1 MAYPGKFGQHE
12 GDHVSDADKHS
23 LKSDNLINGRW
34 AKADS
39 GQTVDVTDPA
49 SDEVVAKIPSV
60 GKAETVRAIDA
71 AHEAWGPWAQRP
83 AAERGKLVRRL
94 GELMLRDADRLAA
107 LMTAEQGKP
116 LEEAKGE
123 INYAASFL
131 EWAAGEA
138 PRLYGETIPA
148 NSSDKR
154 ILVMRQPVGVCAI
167 ITPWNFP
174 AAMITRKIGPAL
186 AAGCTVV
193 VKPAELT
200 PLSAIAIGA
209 LAIEAGLPAGTVNI
223 VTGDSKT
230 IGAAFFADE
239 RVRKLSFTGSTP
251 VGQTLMKQASE
262 NLLRLSMELGGHAPF
277 IVFDDADVDRA
288 VAGAVACKFRN
299 AGQTCI
305 CANRFYVQSGVYD
318 AFMGKFAKA
327 IEKLKVGRGTQ
338 KGVDIGPLINDKA
351 VEKVEEHVED
361 AKSKGAKVLVGGK
374 RVRLEGLADR
384 FYAPTLIDGM
394 TPDMK
399 CATEETFGPVAPVA
413 KFEKD
418 QDAIDA
424 ANNSPY
430 GLASYFYTSDATR
443 LMKTA
448 EALYYGIVG
457 ANDAAPSTAQAPFGG
472 VKHSGFGREGGK
484 YVMEEYTNVKYVS
497 WGLV

>member
-1 MAYPGKFGQHE
+1 M
-12 GDHVSDADKHS
+12 S
-23 LKSDNLINGRW
+23 LQNNPKSENLINGSW
-34 AKADS
+34 VGADS
-39 GQTVDVTDPA
+39 GKTIDVLDPA
-49 SDEVVAKIPSV
+49 TDEKLASIPDA
-60 GKAETVRAIDA
+60 GGAEATRAIDA
-71 AHEAWGPWAQRP
+71 AHEAFGPWSKRT
-83 AAERGKLVRRL
+83 AADRGKLVGRL
-94 GELMLRDADRLAA
+94 AELMHRDADRLAA

-116 LEEAKGE
+116 LSEAKGE

-138 PRLYGETIPA
+138 PRMYGEMVPA
-148 NSSDKR
+148 SSNDKR
-154 ILVMRQPVGVCAI
+154 ILVMRQPVGVCGI

-193 VKPAELT
+193 IKPAELT
-200 PLSAIAIGA
+200 PLSAIAIGE

-223 VTGDSKT
+223 VTGNSKAVAKPMFED
-230 IGAAFFADE
+230 G

-251 VGQTLMKQASE
+251 VGQILMKQASE

-277 IVFDDADVDRA
+277 IVFDDADLERSVNA
-288 VAGAVACKFRN
+288 AVACKFRN

-305 CANRFYVQSGVYD
+305 CANRFYVQSGIYD
-318 AFMGKFAKA
+318 AFMDRFAKA
-327 IEKLKVGRGTQ
+327 VEKLKVGRGTQ
-338 KGVDIGPLINDKA
+338 DGVDIGPLINDKA
-351 VEKVEEHVED
+351 IEKVQEHVDD
-361 AKSKGAKVLVGGK
+361 ARSKGATIKVGGEMVK
-374 RVRLEGLADR
+374 LDGLANR

-399 CATEETFGPVAPVA
+399 CASEETFGPVAPVA

-418 QDAIDA
+418 QEAIDA
-424 ANNSPY
+424 ANNTPY
-430 GLASYFYTSDATR
+430 GLASYFFTSDATR
-443 LMKTA
+443 LMRTA
-448 EALYYGIVG
+448 EALEYGIVG

-484 YVMEEYTNVKYVS
+484 YVMEEYTNLKYVS

>member
-1 MAYPGKFGQHE
+1 M
-12 GDHVSDADKHS
+12 S
-23 LKSDNLINGRW
+23 LQNNPKSDNLINGSW
-34 AKADS
+34 VGADS
-39 GQTVDVTDPA
+39 GKTIDVFDPA
-49 SDEVVAKIPSV
+49 TDEKLASIPDA
-60 GKAETVRAIDA
+60 GGAEATRAIDA
-71 AHEAWGPWAQRP
+71 AHEAFGPWSKRT
-83 AAERGKLVRRL
+83 AADRGKLVGRL
-94 GELMLRDADRLAA
+94 AELMHRDADRLAA

-116 LEEAKGE
+116 LSEAKGE

-138 PRLYGETIPA
+138 PRMYGEMVPA
-148 NSSDKR
+148 SSNDKR
-154 ILVMRQPVGVCAI
+154 ILVMRQPVGVCGI

-193 VKPAELT
+193 IKPAELT
-200 PLSAIAIGA
+200 PLSAIAIGE

-223 VTGDSKT
+223 VTGNSKVVAKPMFED
-230 IGAAFFADE
+230 G

-251 VGQTLMKQASE
+251 VGQILMKQASE

-277 IVFDDADVDRA
+277 IVFDDADLERSVNA
-288 VAGAVACKFRN
+288 AVACKFRN

-305 CANRFYVQSGVYD
+305 CANRFYVQSGIYD
-318 AFMGKFAKA
+318 AFMDRFAKA
-327 IEKLKVGRGTQ
+327 VEKLKVGRGTQ
-338 KGVDIGPLINDKA
+338 DGVDIGPLINDKA
-351 VEKVEEHVED
+351 IEKVQEHVDD
-361 AKSKGAKVLVGGK
+361 ARSKGATIKVGGEMVK
-374 RVRLEGLADR
+374 LDGLANR

-399 CATEETFGPVAPVA
+399 CASEETFGPVAPVA

-418 QDAIDA
+418 QEAIDA
-424 ANNSPY
+424 ANNTPY
-430 GLASYFYTSDATR
+430 GLASYFFTSDATR
-443 LMKTA
+443 LMRTA
-448 EALYYGIVG
+448 EALEYGIVG

-484 YVMEEYTNVKYVS
+484 YVMEEYTNLKYVS